1 MQKKMFILIVAV
13 IIVFILGSGY
23 LKHENRPKKDIVI
36 LEKES
41 YLSDFIVEGDVVQ
54 ISCVI
59 SIENRND
66 VDKTIRIV
74 GDFKNEINTGLL
86 KERKLQG
93 VFTDENSN
101 EITIASNSTQKNRSV
116 VFYGEYGGVKKMK
129 NRNLPDIEIIELS
142 EG

>member
-1 MQKKMFILIVAV
+1 MGKKMTILLVVV
-13 IIVFILGSGY
+13 IIIFILGGGY
-23 LKHENRPKKDIVI
+23 LKQRNRSKGDIVI

-59 SIENRND
+59 SIENRSD
-66 VDKTIRIV
+66 VDRTIKV
-74 GDFKNEINTGLL
+74 MGDFKNEIETGLL

-93 VFTDENSN
+93 VFTDENLN
-101 EITIASNSTQKNRSV
+101 EITIASNSTLKNRRV

-142 EG
+142 EE

>member
-23 LKHENRPKKDIVI
+23 LKQENRPKKDIVI

-59 SIENRND
+59 SIENRSD

-74 GDFKNEINTGLL
+74 GD
-86 KERKLQG
+86 
-93 VFTDENSN
+93 
-101 EITIASNSTQKNRSV
+101 
-116 VFYGEYGGVKKMK
+116 
-129 NRNLPDIEIIELS
+129 
-142 EG
+142 

>member
-1 MQKKMFILIVAV
+1 MFILIVAV

-23 LKHENRPKKDIVI
+23 LKQENRPKKDIVI
-36 LEKES
+36 LE
-41 YLSDFIVEGDVVQ
+41 
-54 ISCVI
+54 
-59 SIENRND
+59 SIENRSD